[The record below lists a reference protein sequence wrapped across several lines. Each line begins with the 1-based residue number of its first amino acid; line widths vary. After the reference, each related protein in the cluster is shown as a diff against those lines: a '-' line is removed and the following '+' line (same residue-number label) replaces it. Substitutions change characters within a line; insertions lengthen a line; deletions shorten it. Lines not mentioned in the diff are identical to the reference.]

1 MKITNSIQGENGDF
15 LLLTNI
21 KCPAAVDF
29 AYYPYLAIWVDNK
42 GKFKKISHEDEY
54 NALYLNNK
62 AQRDQH
68 FSGEVGF
75 IAEFTYHDFD
85 NFVEVTDKNSGN
97 LLHEECLGEDD
108 DWGVFTDIMSY
119 R

>member
-29 AYYPYLAIWVDNK
+29 AYYPHLAVWVDDE
-42 GKFKKISHEDEY
+42 GQFKKISNEDEY
-54 NALYLNNK
+54 NTLSKQIGKDSNRFK
-62 AQRDQH
+62 
-68 FSGEVGF
+68 GEITF
-75 IAEFTYHDFD
+75 KAEFTYHDIE
-85 NFVEVTDKNSGN
+85 NFIEVKDAEGN
-97 LLHEECLGEDD
+97 LVHEECLGEDD
-108 DWGVFTDIMSY
+108 DWGVFTEVMTT